1 MIAILQLRL
10 VALLTGNKLDKIVL
24 ISHALELPTPALF
37 TQENATFSVVKMT
50 RIINLTIYGNS
61 IWILRFSV
69 RLNLVQIHINQWLD
83 LVIQLISITK
93 KCTFLVVFS
102 KLQKNYQNFCAMI
115 SKLNLSNAS
124 LENLEIKVL
133 KVQSKEMMVTHHQ
146 ESKKLKP

>member
-1 MIAILQLRL
+1 MIAILPQRL

-24 ISHALELPTPALF
+24 ISHALELPTLQLY
-37 TQENATFSVVKMT
+37 TKENATFSVVKMT

-93 KCTFLVVFS
+93 KCTFLVEFS